1 MGVSSTPAARVDP
14 IRAGTGLIFA
24 LGGLSAFGPLCLDM
38 YLPALP
44 DLPVSLHS
52 TAALAQLTLSAS
64 ILGLGAGQ
72 LLVGPVSDR
81 WGRRVP
87 LLAGLAV
94 FVLTS
99 VACAL
104 SPTISVLLVAR
115 LLQGA
120 AGAAGIVIS
129 RAVVADRFTGTV
141 AASYFSTIAAIN
153 GVAPILAPVIGAQIL
168 RVGDWRSVFWM
179 LAGIGVALLL
189 LAVRLVPE
197 SLPAARRTAAGG
209 TRLLAGFGVVL
220 RDRIFLGWVLGGT
233 CVSAAMFGYISASP
247 FLLQDGFGLTQT
259 QFSFCF
265 AGNAVGIVAISQLG
279 RLLVGRGVRP
289 VTLLTWS
296 GWQCLAGAG
305 LLTVALLARWPLP
318 FVLAGLFVMVSAVG
332 FALPF
337 SAALAMDRH
346 RQVAGA
352 ASALIGALQYAIG
365 AVTAP
370 LVGLGDRR
378 LGVALAVTAISV
390 AAVGVLAVARTR
402 RAAGVTRRGVG
413 VNRRP

>member
-1 MGVSSTPAARVDP
+1 MTAEPGTDAVT
-14 IRAGTGLIFA
+14 RAGAGLVIA

-44 DLPVSLHS
+44 DLPASLHS
-52 TAALAQLTLSAS
+52 TATLAQLTLSAS

-87 LLAGLAV
+87 LLVGLAV

-104 SPTISVLLVAR
+104 SPTMAVLLVAR

-120 AGAAGIVIS
+120 AGAAGIVVS

-141 AASYFSTIAAIN
+141 AASYFAAIAAIN
-153 GVAPILAPVIGAQIL
+153 GVAPIVAPVVGAQIL
-168 RVGDWRSVFWM
+168 RIGDWRTVFWV
-179 LAGIGVALLL
+179 LAGVGVALLVA
-189 LAVRLVPE
+189 AVRLVPE
-197 SLPAARRTAAGG
+197 SLPPGRRSAAGG

-220 RDRIFLGWVLGGT
+220 RDKIFLGWVIGGT

-247 FLLQDGFGLTQT
+247 FLLQNGFGLTET
-259 QFSFCF
+259 QFSLCF
-265 AGNAVGIVAISQLG
+265 AGNALGIVTMSQLG
-279 RLLVGRGVRP
+279 RLLVGRGFRP

-305 LLTVALLARWPLP
+305 LLTLALTGRWGLS

-346 RQVAGA
+346 RQVAGS
-352 ASALIGALQYAIG
+352 ASALIGTLQYAIG

-378 LGVALAVTAISV
+378 VGVALAVTAVSV
-390 AAVGVLAVARTR
+390 AGVGVIAVLLTR
-402 RAAGVTRRGVG
+402 RAAAVRH
-413 VNRRP
+413 RP

>member
-1 MGVSSTPAARVDP
+1 MGVTAASEP
-14 IRAGTGLIFA
+14 IAEPTRAGAGLVIA

-44 DLPVSLHS
+44 DLPASLHS
-52 TAALAQLTLSAS
+52 SAALAQLTLSAS
-64 ILGLGAGQ
+64 IVGLGAGQ

-99 VACAL
+99 IGCAI
-104 SPTISVLLVAR
+104 SPSMTVLLVAR

-120 AGAAGIVIS
+120 AGAAGIVIC
-129 RAVVADRFTGTV
+129 RAVVADRFTGNL

-153 GVAPILAPVIGAQIL
+153 GVAPIAAPVVGAQIL
-168 RVGDWRSVFWM
+168 RFGDWRSVFLV
-179 LAGIGVALLL
+179 LAGIGVALLI
-189 LAVRLVPE
+189 LAVLLVPE
-197 SLPAARRTAAGG
+197 SLPPHRRTATGG
-209 TRLLAGFGVVL
+209 TRLLAGFGVLL
-220 RDRIFLGWVLGGT
+220 RDRIFLGWVIGGT

-247 FLLQDGFGLTQT
+247 FLLQNGFGLSQA

-265 AGNAVGIVAISQLG
+265 AGNALGIVALSQLG
-279 RLLVGRGVRP
+279 RVLVGRGFRP
-289 VTLLTWS
+289 VDLLTVS
-296 GWQCLAGAG
+296 GWQCLAGAT
-305 LLTVALLARWPLP
+305 LLTVALPARWPLP

-346 RQVAGA
+346 RQVAGS
-352 ASALIGALQYAIG
+352 ASALIGTVQYAI
-365 AVTAP
+365 AAITAP

-378 LGVALAVTAISV
+378 VGVALAVTAISV
-390 AAVGVLAVARTR
+390 AAVGVVAVALTR
-402 RAAGVTRRGVG
+402 RAAAV
-413 VNRRP
+413 PSPP